1 MIPAKTL
8 IIPDITGKSDNYCFG
23 IEIVLKKITA
33 NSASHRTQFD
43 IAVKN
48 HALSAQPYEISP

>member
-1 MIPAKTL
+1 MIPTKTL

-43 IAVKN
+43 IAEKIM
-48 HALSAQPYEISP
+48 H

>member
-1 MIPAKTL
+1 MILTETL

-23 IEIVLKKITA
+23 IEIVLKKITT
-33 NSASHRTQFD
+33 NTTSHRTQFD

-48 HALSAQPYEISP
+48 HALSAQPYKISH